1 MAYVLRDLPDAGESA
16 ARWAVDL
23 HLPEGD
29 GPFPLLVWIHGG
41 GWHSG
46 TKDIDFAEPY
56 LRSGF
61 ALASIGYR
69 LTSGGSCF
77 PAPIEDCVAAVAW
90 LQQNAARWNIDCARL
105 GVFGHSAGGHLAS
118 LVALA
123 SVGATPFTRSDL
135 QPFSRVLV
143 WSGPLNLARE
153 VGGWP
158 RSTFAW
164 NPDDAYCRTFFPGGA
179 YDEEFAAWASPASY
193 LSPAM
198 PPVLVIHGQDDS
210 LVPWEQARDFAGNLR
225 ALGVDASFELIPG
238 AGHDII
244 GEERHRQ
251 AREFFSPLKPKAA
264 PAA

>member
-1 MAYVLRDLPDAGESA
+1 MAASLVIRDLSESA
-16 ARWAVDL
+16 APWALDL
-23 HLPEGD
+23 HLPEGE

-46 TKDIDFAEPY
+46 TRDIDFAEPY
-56 LRSGF
+56 LRAGF

-90 LQQNAARWNIDCARL
+90 LQQNAARWKIDCSRL

-118 LVALA
+118 LAALA
-123 SVGATPFTRSDL
+123 SVGATPFTRPGL
-135 QPFSRVLV
+135 RPFSRVLV

-153 VGGWP
+153 AGRWP

-179 YDEEFAAWASPASY
+179 YDEEFAAWASASSY

-198 PPVLVIHGQDDS
+198 PPTLVIHGQDDE

-244 GEERHRQ
+244 SEERHRQ
-251 AREFFSPLKPKAA
+251 AREFFSPLKPEAT